1 MSEAKVYVPLKE
13 AVEALKK
20 QIREEDPSA
29 DSWGRGWDT
38 GHNTAI
44 QEAIYILSKLKW
56 FIVVPN

>member
-1 MSEAKVYVPLKE
+1 MIEGYISLD
-13 AVEALKK
+13 AVIEALKK

-44 QEAIYILSKLKW
+44 QEAIYILSKLKR
-56 FIVVPN
+56 FVVVPN